1 MTLHVIIIA
10 GYFLFV
16 LLLSAST
23 RKASSRSS
31 SDFLV
36 AGRSMG
42 VWVCAS
48 VIAGEWL
55 GGMSTM
61 A

>member
-55 GGMSTM
+55 
-61 A
+61 